1 MWFGCQ
7 IHIERWYLQSV
18 HDKTSVL
25 AETHSGPARP
35 CFEFSATAPRC
46 TVESHSDTMIST
58 FLQLLPDELIPV
70 LELLTDRQLNELLQ
84 ELCKRPFIAVKGS
97 VRATNRQGL
106 AMLPRLIVCYAAVM
120 PAAFRTRCRR
130 QEQR

>member
-1 MWFGCQ
+1 
-7 IHIERWYLQSV
+7 
-18 HDKTSVL
+18 
-25 AETHSGPARP
+25 
-35 CFEFSATAPRC
+35 
-46 TVESHSDTMIST
+46 MIST

-97 VRATNRQGL
+97 VTATDRQGL
-106 AMLPRLIVCYAAVM
+106 DMLSRLMVCYGAVM